1 MVRERGDKPGDRL
14 AVQCTPE
21 LRQTGRQLIGDFRI
35 GIEVEGLGLL
45 VIA

>member
-14 AVQCTPE
+14 QCTPE